1 MPYKNKE
8 DKAAANKKYYSNNK
22 EFFKQYYVIN
32 NERLVKKDAWRYYIH
47 SEIKQLMNCLL

>member
-8 DKAAANKKYYSNNK
+8 DKATANKNYYSKNK
-22 EFFKQYYVIN
+22 DFFKQYYIIN